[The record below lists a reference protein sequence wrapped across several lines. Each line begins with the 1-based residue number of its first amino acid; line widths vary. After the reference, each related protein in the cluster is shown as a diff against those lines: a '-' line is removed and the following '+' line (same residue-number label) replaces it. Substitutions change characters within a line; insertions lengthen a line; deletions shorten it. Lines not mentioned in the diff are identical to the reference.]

1 MEELRAIVH
10 AGPPPPDDDATLMQ
24 PPVDPDATLRVP
36 AADLDATRVV
46 PAALPAGAAGR
57 TAPAV
62 DRIPKDIVLCDWH
75 YEKQQ
80 GGYPSIAFL
89 LDKGFPVWPTG
100 WNKPEATTAL
110 LDASLSQKN
119 PHMLGYLSST
129 WNHVPL
135 DHLAGFQPTLLA
147 AQRLKPSR
155 GQE

>member
-1 MEELRAIVH
+1 MGYSKWEAS
-10 AGPPPPDDDATLMQ
+10 ANG
-24 PPVDPDATLRVP
+24 
-36 AADLDATRVV
+36 
-46 PAALPAGAAGR
+46 

-100 WNKPEATTAL
+100 WNKPEATAAL
-110 LDASLSQKN
+110 LDASLAQKN
-119 PHMLGYLSST
+119 SRMLGYLSST

-135 DHLAGFQPTLLA
+135 DHLADFQPTLLA

-155 GQE
+155 GPE